1 MFTAQSKN
9 SDVLMRGNNK
19 QKEEGGKNVVIFSHH

>member
-1 MFTAQSKN
+1 MLTAQSKN

-19 QKEEGGKNVVIFSHH
+19 QKEEGGKNVIFSHH